1 MNEPQT
7 ANAAA
12 GPRAEQAV
20 TVRLEVPLPLLDEV
34 NRVAEKRGCSRDGA
48 LLHVLAMGLEQ
59 LRANGASPA
68 RRQAPYPARPAVQAA
83 WRAIAPANS
92 DRPLASH
99 EWAENLLPTLP
110 LRFQK
115 YIAELLFDDER
126 ILYFLH
132 RPPFR
137 SAARLPW
144 RRRRVQEGL
153 LLITDR
159 MVMFIEDAI
168 PPGPMF
174 VDWGYNAWFTAI
186 ERVSGAHIDTE
197 DTVKLRIECVA
208 RGGREQHVIPFEP
221 AQRADL
227 SDAVALLNRY
237 DGAGERLPRR
247 MYDADIPSWEPS
259 DARAARSH
267 IAGRG
272 TDDVEER
279 ELVVAEARSEQGA
292 ARLHRMLL
300 EIDGRD
306 DSSVDVASISSIRV
320 WRAVTGCTLDVQVP
334 EGRNVES
341 RSIVFQYPQ
350 STPFLRIASRLR
362 HLMGRPVQGAVVEA
376 NAL

>member
-12 GPRAEQAV
+12 GPRAEEAV
-20 TVRLEVPLPLLDEV
+20 TVRLELPLPLLDEV
-34 NRVAEKRGCSRDGA
+34 NRVAENRGCSRDDA

-59 LRANGASPA
+59 LRSNGASPA
-68 RRQAPYPARPAVQAA
+68 RRQAPYPARAAVQAA
-83 WRAIAPANS
+83 WRAVAPANS

-132 RPPFR
+132 RLPFR
-137 SAARLPW
+137 TAARLPW
-144 RRRRVQEGL
+144 RRQRVHEGL

-159 MVMFIEDAI
+159 MVMMIEDAI

-174 VDWGYNAWFTAI
+174 MDWGYDAWMTAI
-186 ERVSGAHIDTE
+186 ERVSGTQLSDDGAR
-197 DTVKLRIECVA
+197 LRIGCLA
-208 RGGREQHVIPFEP
+208 RDGREEHVIPFEP
-221 AQRADL
+221 SQRADL
-227 SDAVALLNRY
+227 ADALALLNRY
-237 DGAGERLPRR
+237 GGAGERLPRR
-247 MYDADIPSWEPS
+247 TYHADIPSWEPP
-259 DARAARSH
+259 DARAARGR

-272 TDDVEER
+272 IDEVEER
-279 ELVVAEARSEQGA
+279 ELEIAEAGGEPGA
-292 ARLHRMLL
+292 ARLRGAVL
-300 EIDGRD
+300 EIDGRRD
-306 DSSVDVASISSIRV
+306 RSVQVASISSICI
-320 WRAVTGCTLDVQVP
+320 WRAVTGCSLDVHVP
-334 EGRNVES
+334 KGGSVGS

-362 HLMGRPVQGAVVEA
+362 HLMGRAIGDSQRR
-376 NAL
+376 